1 MAANIPNSLKAADV
15 GRFLTRASQIER
27 AKPVV
32 AYWCTYF
39 QFSAVPVLL
48 RQLLIFSCLA
58 GNYWVVNQIISKG
71 LHNSD
76 DETVRYTTSLMD
88 KLEQVCSPPRLP
100 RTSSPINSHSSQ
112 VQKRERRE

>member
-15 GRFLTRASQIER
+15 GRFVTRASQIER

-32 AYWCTYF
+32 AYWCTYLWV
-39 QFSAVPVLL
+39 SEEPLLL
-48 RQLLIFSCLA
+48 RVLIFSYVA

-76 DETVRYTTSLMD
+76 DETVQFTTSLMD
-88 KLEQVCSPPRLP
+88 KLEQVW
-100 RTSSPINSHSSQ
+100 SSPNSFLVCHLSQ
-112 VQKRERRE
+112 